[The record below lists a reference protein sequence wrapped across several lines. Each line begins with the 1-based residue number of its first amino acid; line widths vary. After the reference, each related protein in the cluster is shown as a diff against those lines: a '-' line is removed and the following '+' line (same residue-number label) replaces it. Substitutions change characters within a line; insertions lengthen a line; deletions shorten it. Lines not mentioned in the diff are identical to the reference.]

1 MSYHDH
7 RGHCSG
13 LSDNKINPTTRNIQV
28 FNIEVRKLLSPTTIE
43 DMVKHVLLEFRQVS
57 ENPHSE
63 KDLFYKNLFK
73 AGLVLRDD
81 AGHVVKNVPDVFPTK
96 KMISIIE
103 EAERRAF
110 GTTVSI
116 ASGWV

>member
-28 FNIEVRKLLSPTTIE
+28 FNIEVRKLFSPTTIE
-43 DMVKHVLLEFRQVS
+43 DMVMRDLLEFREVS
-57 ENPHSE
+57 ENPLSE

-73 AGLVLRDD
+73 AGLIPRDD
-81 AGHVVKNVPDVFPTK
+81 VGHVVKDIPGVFPTK

-110 GTTVSI
+110 GTTASI